1 MVARKPLIC
10 LAAMSTVVE
19 RSVLSDLFLII
30 PNTRKAKMRYM
41 SIRHSLLINIYV

>member
-1 MVARKPLIC
+1 MMARNPLIC

-30 PNTRKAKMRYM
+30 PDREKAKMRYM
-41 SIRHSLLINIYV
+41 SIRRSLLINIYV